1 MLASIE
7 LSSIIT
13 DYLDRF
19 KHQYGGQTRD
29 DQWSAINAITGC
41 RTQQYAQMT
50 FACDACP
57 YKIQKHRS
65 CGHRACNQCQYSA
78 TSDWLE
84 RQENKL
90 LPVNYY
96 MVTFTL
102 PKPLRASAKE
112 NPRVVY
118 NLLFKCAVETLKAFA
133 RNKKGFHAELAM
145 TAVLHTHSRRLDYH
159 PHVHIIVPAGGIH
172 RARREWRKL
181 KGKYLFNGRALA
193 ARFRGELLHAL
204 FEAGLTVPIT
214 PKKWI
219 AQCQRVGRG
228 LPALQYL
235 SRYLYRGVIS
245 NKNIIED
252 DGNEVTF
259 RYTESKTEEVKTRT
273 LPGEEFMALVLQHTL
288 PRGFRRA
295 RDYGFLHG
303 NAKHL
308 LKTIQYILCVE
319 TPRPS
324 SRKKATFACKKCKGT
339 MRVVAVIPPKKS
351 IKMNVDPGFSLYP
364 D

>member
-13 DYLDRF
+13 QYLDRF
-19 KHQYGGQTRD
+19 KHQYGAQTRD

-57 YKIQKHRS
+57 YTTQKHRS
-65 CGHRACNQCQYSA
+65 CGHRACNQCQHSA

-84 RQENKL
+84 RQEQKL
-90 LPVNYY
+90 LPVNYF
-96 MVTFTL
+96 MATFTL
-102 PKPLRASAKE
+102 PEQLRALAKA
-112 NPRVVY
+112 NPKVVY
-118 NLLFKCAVETLKAFA
+118 SLLFKCAVETLKTFA

-145 TAVLHTHSRRLDYH
+145 TAVLHTHTRRLDYH
-159 PHVHIIVPAGGIH
+159 PHVHIVVPAGGVH
-172 RARREWRKL
+172 RARREWRTL

-193 ARFRGELLHAL
+193 AKFRGALLRAL
-204 FEAGLTVPIT
+204 SEAGFTVPIT
-214 PKKWI
+214 PKKWVT
-219 AQCQRVGRG
+219 QCQRVGRG

-245 NKNIIED
+245 NKNIIKN

-259 RYTESKTEEVKTRT
+259 RYTESNTGDVKTRT
-273 LPGEEFMALVLQHTL
+273 LQGEEFVALVLQHTL
-288 PRGFRRA
+288 PKGFRRA

-303 NAKHL
+303 NAKRL

-319 TPRPS
+319 TPIPNT
-324 SRKKATFACKKCKGT
+324 RKKPVFKCKKCKGT
-339 MRVVAVIPPKKS
+339 MRVIAVITPRKS
-351 IKMNVDPGFSLYP
+351 IKAEIDPNFSLFP